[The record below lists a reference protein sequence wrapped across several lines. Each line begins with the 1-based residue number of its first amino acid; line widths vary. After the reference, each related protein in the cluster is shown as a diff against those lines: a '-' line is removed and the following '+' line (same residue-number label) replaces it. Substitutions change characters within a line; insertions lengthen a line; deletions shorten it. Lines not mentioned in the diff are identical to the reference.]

1 MSAMSASGEGEVLEP
16 GACVL
21 EADPENAEQSPNAKG
36 GFAVVRRAD
45 LSSFRFIDLCA
56 GIGGFRWALERA
68 GGRCVLSLER
78 DRAAQKTYRLL
89 HGEWPVWSVEAAPG
103 SPWRAAA
110 DATLEP
116 GCRKLPPAGAGDI
129 TRFHGEYGAHVPEHD
144 VLAAGF
150 PCQPFSLAG
159 VSKKNALGMPHG
171 FDDEDQGQLFFRI
184 LEIARARRPKVLFLE
199 NVKNLRSHDAG
210 RTWAVI
216 LEHLLEDHHVA
227 WQVIDACYWVPQHRE
242 RTIIVAVRRDSGIAS
257 EFVDRFVQGG
267 LNRLAG
273 GRRPTGRTF
282 RRSYR
287 TLRAIL
293 ERSPAPAYVVGP
305 GTWDTLERH
314 RRHHAEA
321 GNGFGYGL
329 VRTRQLDDEE
339 FCARTLSARYHKDGA
354 EVLIERPSADDG
366 RPRRLT
372 PYECAGLMGLPRSLR
387 CRFHPA
393 APAGQNIRTRVADVN
408 LYRQFGNSVVFPV
421 VGAVAEIVA
430 GLLRSWQA
438 GASSMR
444 KRASNA
450 AAERELPALP

>member
-1 MSAMSASGEGEVLEP
+1 M
-16 GACVL
+16 
-21 EADPENAEQSPNAKG
+21 
-36 GFAVVRRAD
+36 RRAD

-89 HGEWPVWSVEAAPG
+89 HGDWPVWPEEAAPE
-103 SPWRAAA
+103 SPWLAAA
-110 DATLEP
+110 EATLAP
-116 GCRKLPPAGAGDI
+116 GCRKLPPEGAGDI
-129 TRFHGEYGAHVPEHD
+129 TRFQGEYAGHVPEHD

-199 NVKNLRSHDAG
+199 NVKNLCSHDGG
-210 RTWAVI
+210 RTWDVI
-216 LEHLLEDHHVA
+216 REHLLEDHHVA
-227 WQVIDACYWVPQHRE
+227 WKVIDARYWVPQHRE
-242 RTIIVAVRRDSGIAS
+242 RTIIVAVRRDSGLPA
-257 EFVDRFVQGG
+257 EQVERFVQGG
-267 LNRLAG
+267 LNWLAG
-273 GRRPTGRTF
+273 GRRPSGRTF
-282 RRSYR
+282 RRSYQ

-293 ERSPAPAYVVGP
+293 ETRPASAYVVGP

-329 VRTRQLDDEE
+329 VRTRQLNDPD

-354 EVLIERPSADDG
+354 EVLIERPSAVDG

-372 PYECAGLMGLPRSLR
+372 PYECAGLMGLPRTLR
-387 CRFHPA
+387 SRFHPA
-393 APAGQNIRTRVADVN
+393 AAASQSIRTRVADVN

-430 GLLRSWQA
+430 GILRSRQA

-444 KRASNA
+444 KRATRS
-450 AAERELPALP
+450 AAEPELSAQP